1 MSLLTALLAMW
12 VLLAAGI
19 AARRVGILTPTRRER
34 LNAFAYYVA
43 LPALILSSTYD
54 QPLSDVL
61 SAQLLLG
68 VGGTFVAI
76 VGLATLVHRREA
88 DPGVR
93 SVATVQSY
101 HTNMGYLG
109 VPVVATT
116 FGSLATAKAALIL
129 GIGALVQIATTVT
142 ILSTTNEAEASLGS
156 ELGGGATNPAIL
168 SVLVGLAASVA
179 GLTIP
184 SIGDTGLDLLGQ
196 LALPIAL
203 LCVGA
208 ALTLEADEIPFATVS
223 TVVLLKLVVMPAIA
237 LAAFLLVGATASTAR
252 AGVVMLAMP
261 TAVSTYVFASELGG
275 DRHLAS
281 INVFATT
288 VCSVVSLLVVVQVV
302 RAVV

>member
-1 MSLLTALLAMW
+1 VSLLYSLLAML

-19 AARRVGILTPTRRER
+19 AARRMGILAPTRRER

-61 SAQLLLG
+61 SPELFAGVTGTLLA
-68 VGGTFVAI
+68 VAGI
-76 VGLATLVHRREA
+76 AYVLHSRDA
-88 DPGVR
+88 DPAAR

-101 HTNMGYLG
+101 HSNLGYLG

-129 GIGALVQIATTVT
+129 GIAALVQIALTVT
-142 ILSTTNEAEASLGS
+142 ILTTMNDSEASMAS
-156 ELGGGATNPAIL
+156 ELGSVVANPAIL
-168 SVLVGLAASVA
+168 SVLVGLGASVA
-179 GLTIP
+179 GVGIP
-184 SIGDTGLDLLGQ
+184 ARADTGLDYLGQ

-208 ALTLEADEIPFATVS
+208 ALVLEAEAIPFRTVGS
-223 TVVLLKLVVMPAIA
+223 VVLVKLVVMPVVA
-237 LAAFLLVGATASTAR
+237 LGAFLLVGASDSTIQ
-252 AGVVMLAMP
+252 AGVVMMAMP
-261 TAVSTYVFASELGG
+261 SAVSTYVFASELGG

-288 VCSVVSLLVVVQVV
+288 VFSVGTLLLVVQVV
-302 RAVV
+302 RLVI